1 MASLGYCKI
10 SDLKISAN
18 SKRAIGE
25 VRDLIDHGILL
36 SGAIAAT
43 PLYNIFMTPSVT
55 GGAAETMVTIR
66 EYDWEL
72 FGNALSATSKVTK
85 NRILNVA
92 EPMTWQTSGKEQSF
106 WRCVSEA
113 AL

>member
-43 PLYNIFMTPSVT
+43 PLYI
-55 GGAAETMVTIR
+55 
-66 EYDWEL
+66 YL
-72 FGNALSATSKVTK
+72 
-85 NRILNVA
+85 
-92 EPMTWQTSGKEQSF
+92 
-106 WRCVSEA
+106 
-113 AL
+113 